1 MSEII
6 KCDRCGYST
15 NRTSN
20 LYRHLTKKNKCK
32 PILSDISIDDLLNKL
47 DKPKNDISEVD
58 GNKIYK
64 CQYCYSIYY
73 HTSSRYRH
81 ELTCNKKDYLNEI
94 KNINSKYSGIINEL
108 IKNGLTNNLIQNTNN
123 GIINNITNPIINN
136 FNGDFYITNL
146 DEFNSRML
154 NDNSKHILN
163 IGSYLV
169 DKFLEDKCKVLTEC
183 IQECKKD
190 ALTDFNYSIVTRIC
204 KVILESDNPLTKN
217 MFMDNSDDSHAYIN
231 LNGRFYWIHLNDL
244 VELFCIHIPEV
255 IKKLVKYKDT
265 LDEMDADDKDFVKFE
280 LTRFLSLT
288 LDERKKE
295 IIDLLTKHLLE
306 NKKLIEDFLQKAIP
320 IDELKKLKPTDKF
333 IFTIREKKLAE
344 IEFRKLNSRSDDLKP
359 KRLRQLKTYDSVINT
374 NNDLDFYSDTDSDFE
389 NDELIDGIDINIDSD
404 NREYIFYKDNKYIR
418 RSYATIKYWF
428 DFDNYKGFLCK
439 SSKIEILSYDKL
451 KKKIENKLGDNF
463 PEFMAKDNS
472 CF

>member
-6 KCDRCGYST
+6 NCERCGYST

-20 LYRHLTKKNKCK
+20 LYRHLSKKNKCK
-32 PILSDISIDDLLNKL
+32 PLLSDISTDELINKL
-47 DKPKNDISEVD
+47 DRSKNDISEVD
-58 GNKIYK
+58 GNKIFK
-64 CQYCYSIYY
+64 CQYCNSIYY

-81 ELTCNKKDYLNEI
+81 ELNCNKKDLLNEI
-94 KNINSKYSGIINEL
+94 KNINNKYTGIINEL
-108 IKNGLTNNLIQNTNN
+108 IKNGLANTLIQNTNN
-123 GIINNITNPIINN
+123 GIINNITNPTINN
-136 FNGDFYITNL
+136 YNGDFYITNL
-146 DEFNSRML
+146 DEFNAKML

-169 DKFLEDKCKVLTEC
+169 DKFIEDKCKVLTEC
-183 IQECKKD
+183 IQECKKE
-190 ALTDFNYSIVTRIC
+190 ALTEFNYSIVTKIC

-265 LDEMDADDKDFVKFE
+265 LDEMDPDDKDFVKFE
-280 LTRFLSLT
+280 LSRFLSLT

-320 IDELKKLKPTDKF
+320 IDELKKLKPSDKF

-359 KRLRQLKTYDSVINT
+359 KRLRQLKTYETIV
-374 NNDLDFYSDTDSDFE
+374 NNDSNGNLDFYSESDYD
-389 NDELIDGIDINIDSD
+389 NDELINNLDIYIDD
-404 NREYIFYKDNKYIR
+404 DNKEFIIYKGNKYTK
-418 RSYATIKYWF
+418 RSYATITYWF
-428 DFDNYKGFLCK
+428 DFDNYKGFLCN
-439 SSKIEILSYDKL
+439 SSHIQLLPFDKL
-451 KKKIENKLGDNF
+451 KKKIENKLGDTF
-463 PEFMAKDNS
+463 PELMSKENS